1 MYTWLDSLNAKIKLN
16 VHVSSFFDSNDE
28 KQKIFIF
35 LWELSYLSQKGTAK
49 MNSKSTN
56 SNKITEASFY
66 FSFSI
71 VIPYH
76 FMVLFILERQ
86 SFVKFSLI
94 IEKRG
99 KKLLDFWFKEYNF
112 PNTRSNNNSNKLEYI
127 SFGLSSFSRFMY
139 YYRFSLMYA
148 ITKQINVK

>member
-1 MYTWLDSLNAKIKLN
+1 MFQVSLIQMMRKKIY
-16 VHVSSFFDSNDE
+16 SYFFANYLIYRKRE
-28 KQKIFIF
+28 RQKWI
-35 LWELSYLSQKGTAK
+35 L
-49 MNSKSTN
+49 STN

-76 FMVLFILERQ
+76 SMVLFILERQ

-112 PNTRSNNNSNKLEYI
+112 SNNNSNKLEYI

-139 YYRFSLMYA
+139 YYRFSLMHA